1 MLLVTLQLFLV
12 MLNHFFEL
20 VLTYP
25 NGRFLWEGFIWWFGV
40 FISLHKL
47 AQIWSRRR
55 NNKNSRMHSISFHKT
70 KSTENA
76 YTLEGEV
83 NHNFLSSKKKI
94 PDQPT
99 SVGRRKK
106 RGSNNCI
113 LSTCAAFILNWITDQ
128 IDWTALAVNA
138 EKTTWASAYTC
149 SGFNCSIFIKK
160 PPKLFWNN

>member
-40 FISLHKL
+40 FFSLHKL
-47 AQIWSRRR
+47 PQIWSRRR

-83 NHNFLSSKKKI
+83 KLNHNFLSSKKKKSLTN
-94 PDQPT
+94 QHLLA
-99 SVGRRKK
+99 GEKK
-106 RGSNNCI
+106 EGATIVSYLHVL
-113 LSTCAAFILNWITDQ
+113 LSSWTELQ
-128 IDWTALAVNA
+128 IRLI
-138 EKTTWASAYTC
+138 E
-149 SGFNCSIFIKK
+149 
-160 PPKLFWNN
+160 LL

>member
-40 FISLHKL
+40 FFSLHKL

-76 YTLEGEV
+76 YMLEGEV
-83 NHNFLSSKKKI
+83 KLNHNFLSSKKKN
-94 PDQPT
+94 PWPT
-99 SVGRRKK
+99 SICWQEKK
-106 RGSNNCI
+106 KEGATIVSYLHVL
-113 LSTCAAFILNWITDQ
+113 LSSWTELQ
-128 IDWTALAVNA
+128 IRLI
-138 EKTTWASAYTC
+138 E
-149 SGFNCSIFIKK
+149 
-160 PPKLFWNN
+160 LL